1 MEECHKYIIIIIEL
15 FSIIESFS
23 KYQPPKCTGD
33 EIKNTYYIHEL
44 RNAQKNIL
52 SPP

>member
-1 MEECHKYIIIIIEL
+1 MEECHKYIIIII
-15 FSIIESFS
+15 IISLLIS

-33 EIKNTYYIHEL
+33 EIRNRYYIHEL
-44 RNAQKNIL
+44 RNAQKKIL